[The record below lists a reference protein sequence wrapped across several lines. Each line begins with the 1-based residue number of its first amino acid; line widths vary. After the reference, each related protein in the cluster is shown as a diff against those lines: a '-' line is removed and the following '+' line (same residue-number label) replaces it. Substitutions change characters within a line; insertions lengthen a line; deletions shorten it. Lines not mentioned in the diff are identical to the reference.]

1 MKSICVLSS
10 LYPNRLAPVSQ
21 VFVQQLVWALADLG
35 VECTVICPVAVNLH
49 PRLLRLPAKLTE
61 VTDSGRLVTVYFPKF
76 ISFGQRNFFGL
87 KTARLT
93 TNLFYRAVHRLWKRM
108 ARQPEVIYGHFL
120 TPAGICA
127 SRISRKYGVSSFA
140 AYGESTPWSI
150 ENYGRS
156 EIKKEINHL
165 NGIVSVSTAN
175 QKNLQQLD
183 VYPVSRVQV
192 FPNGIR
198 ASRFYPHNKARSRKM
213 FGFAP
218 DSFIVAFLGAFNERK
233 GVLRAAEAVDG
244 LQGVQIAFAGRGPL
258 QPQTDNCIFNGAVQ
272 PELVPDFLSAADV
285 FILPTQNEGCCNA
298 VIEAMSC
305 GLPVISSNL
314 PFNEDI
320 LSAEYA
326 MLVDP
331 NDIAAIRDAVTFLR
345 DHPGIRAE
353 MSRRAIQKAR
363 DLTIDE
369 RAKKILHWVQQ
380 MS

>member
-10 LYPNRLAPVSQ
+10 LYPNRQAPASQ

-49 PRLLRLPAKLTE
+49 PRLMKLPAKLTE
-61 VTDSGRLVTVYFPKF
+61 VTDTGRLVTVHFPKF
-76 ISFGQRNFFGL
+76 ISFGQRNFFGF

-93 TNLFYRAVHRLWKRM
+93 TNLFYRAVLGVWKGLP
-108 ARQPEVIYGHFL
+108 RQPEVIYGHFL

-175 QKNLQQLD
+175 QKDLQQLD
-183 VYPVSRVQV
+183 VFPISRVQV

-233 GVLRAAEAVDG
+233 GVLRLAEAVNG
-244 LQGVQIAFAGRGPL
+244 LPGVQVAFAGRGVL
-258 QPQTDNCIFNGAVQ
+258 QPQAENCIYNGPLK
-272 PELVPDFLSAADV
+272 PEQVPYFLSAADV
-285 FILPTQNEGCCNA
+285 FVLPTQNEGCCNA

-320 LSAEYA
+320 LGPGHAV
-326 MLVDP
+326 LIDP
-331 NDIAAIRDAVTFLR
+331 NDIQAIRKAVVYLR
-345 DHPGIRAE
+345 DHPGIRAA
-353 MSRRAIQKAR
+353 MSQRALQKAR

-369 RAKKILHWVQQ
+369 RARKILHWVQQ